1 MPSWLSALKIWNK
14 GTGKWCIPKKGTPE
28 YDEVLKIMGL
38 KLKKD
43 VKKPRTKKP
52 RAKKTIEQVIK
63 EMESKSKSIDRG
75 DKKQIAE
82 MQKIIANETP
92 TKKPRAKKPRTKKPR
107 TKKTIEQVIKEM
119 ESKSKSIDRGDKK
132 QIAEMQ
138 KIMANKPRAKE
149 NQKFKEFRNMV
160 SLDISNAI
168 NMHKDGNKR
177 TKVYRNFWKDFKIKY
192 FDIIKNVFP
201 SDEQIKRI
209 ITDACINSDKKEP
222 VCFIQHWSTRSFEDL
237 RMSLMSFKKNNAYDN
252 NKINK
257 FIKVYGDGGLKFLK
271 LVYFLH
277 EWREL
282 KYTPIWFDL
291 WKELNA
297 QYKSLDIWLWDLRE
311 KNSNIRREKGT
322 PEYDEILEIETR
334 YKNVPPTKKAIEQVI
349 KKMERKSKSI
359 DRGDKKQIAEMQ
371 KIMGLEL
378 KKDVK
383 KPRTKK
389 PRTKKPPT
397 KTIEQV
403 IKEMERK
410 SKRIDSGDKK
420 QIAEMQKIIA
430 NENPTKK
437 PPTKK
442 TIEEVIKE
450 MERKSESI
458 DIGDKKQIKD
468 FEELQED
475 DDDDDYPPIDYLKRM
490 VDTTDNIS
498 FLKAFI
504 NSDLKAMRELLVGKP
519 TIFLRNFFYERIHI
533 MMTDTYKDK
542 WDKYPEFREDVTR
555 FIKPLENTREKV
567 QDIDDMGRII
577 FESKEV
583 KNSIKD
589 VKELIN
595 NLQDEAIETTD
606 IIIQD
611 APVEISKKKAYN
623 IEDCLIKVN
632 GILDI
637 MYGTKQLTF
646 DSSIMEKLKIKRDL
660 QNIIEDSDFYPTPPK
675 YANIIMDDVVKV
687 FKDVE
692 KWVDIAA
699 GLGSLSMP
707 AIEGKYPESLNIE
720 NIIMFE
726 KQKPFVD
733 VLKCFE
739 GSGFVKVK
747 DGDYFE
753 YDISEYIN
761 DKEETVI
768 VSNPPFRGF
777 FDGKNRSEFWA
788 YFVYSILRTI
798 NNNKHYFYAILPNS
812 NRFISST
819 RSKFLTDNDIGKQV
833 SLQFSGKLWSDLKK
847 YFKDESE
854 DEFEIDEEYSYDYV
868 TYITPVTGFKKIG
881 KNGKPQNMGL
891 NAVLV
896 RFGI

>member
-52 RAKKTIEQVIK
+52 RA
-63 EMESKSKSIDRG
+63 
-75 DKKQIAE
+75 
-82 MQKIIANETP
+82 
-92 TKKPRAKKPRTKKPR
+92 
-107 TKKTIEQVIKEM
+107 KKTIEQVIKEM

-237 RMSLMSFKKNNAYDN
+237 RLSLRSFKKNNAYDN

-277 EWREL
+277 EWKEL
-282 KYTPIWFDL
+282 KSTPIWFDL
-291 WKELNA
+291 WKELNSR
-297 QYKSLDIWLWDLRE
+297 YESLDIWLWDLRV
-311 KNSNIRREKGT
+311 KNSNISREKKKQI
-322 PEYDEILEIETR
+322 DEILEIETR

-371 KIMGLEL
+371 KIMANET
-378 KKDVK
+378 
-383 KPRTKK
+383 PTKK
-389 PRTKKPPT
+389 PRTKKTRTKKPPK
-397 KTIEQV
+397 KTIEEV
-403 IKEMERK
+403 IKEMESK
-410 SKRIDSGDKK
+410 SKIIDRGDKK

-726 KQKPFVD
+726 KQKPFVN